1 MDKKANLEDNWNE
14 TMKDVSAGIS
24 HVGEKV
30 AEIWDAITSAPLL
43 TAQGVNSGVKNL
55 PLPGHEAHFLGH
67 KGHKKLFTSTS
78 SVQEVK
84 PFHPSTGGV
93 KLTTPLESST
103 KQTPI
108 DLSKGRGALDLPS
121 AGFSAS
127 VQASRPPSRQPVGQ
141 IAEHRE
147 ASPLDT
153 SNPHPIKPF
162 HTANCPPDPADPPLE
177 LSTPLALRGTSQER
191 SQYDTPEKEF
201 GSEWKVSPLSGGQYS
216 GGPRRSI
223 SPVHLRDVRDS
234 AGTAGLDSS
243 VKPRLSG
250 YYGKWKV
257 GNMSVA

>member
-1 MDKKANLEDNWNE
+1 MDKTANLEDNWNE
-14 TMKDVSAGIS
+14 TMKDVSAGIT

-55 PLPGHEAHFLGH
+55 PLPGHEAHFHG
-67 KGHKKLFTSTS
+67 GHKKLFTSSS
-78 SVQEVK
+78 SVKEIK

-93 KLTTPLESST
+93 KLTRPLESSS
-103 KQTPI
+103 KQSTI
-108 DLSKGRGALDLPS
+108 DLSKSRGALDLPS

-127 VQASRPPSRQPVGQ
+127 VKASRPQSVGQ

-147 ASPLDT
+147 ASPLAT

-162 HTANCPPDPADPPLE
+162 CTANSPPDLAHPPLDE
-177 LSTPLALRGTSQER
+177 STPPALRGTSQER
-191 SQYDTPEKEF
+191 SQYDTPDKEF

-216 GGPRRSI
+216 GGPRRSK
-223 SPVHLRDVRDS
+223 SPVDLRDVRDFDS

>member
-14 TMKDVSAGIS
+14 TMKDVSAGIT

-55 PLPGHEAHFLGH
+55 PLPGHEAHFH
-67 KGHKKLFTSTS
+67 EGHKKLFTSTS
-78 SVQEVK
+78 SVKEIM

-103 KQTPI
+103 KQSTI
-108 DLSKGRGALDLPS
+108 DSSKGLGALDLPS

-127 VQASRPPSRQPVGQ
+127 VQASRQPVGQ

-147 ASPLDT
+147 ASPLVT

-162 HTANCPPDPADPPLE
+162 HTANSPPDPADPPLE

-191 SQYDTPEKEF
+191 SRYDTPDKEF

-223 SPVHLRDVRDS
+223 SPVDLRDVRDS
-234 AGTAGLDSS
+234 ATGLDSS